1 MGLYNHTLCEFYL
14 FDFYFLSA
22 PLSKNHIIRSKF
34 VDMSCKNEYNVRFLN
49 LNNSWTEVPH
59 IRLHPV
65 VAVSSPS
72 SLVKHSI
79 TCPVAGTQPLCQDE
93 AVLFPFIHANDLCAH
108 WEHTSEGPWP
118 VTGRLMWRFLE
129 QRVHLT
135 QATRPY

>member
-1 MGLYNHTLCEFYL
+1 MDGG
-14 FDFYFLSA
+14 
-22 PLSKNHIIRSKF
+22 
-34 VDMSCKNEYNVRFLN
+34 
-49 LNNSWTEVPH
+49 

-65 VAVSSPS
+65 VNASSPF

-79 TCPVAGTQPLCQDE
+79 TSPVASTRPLCQDE

-129 QRVHLT
+129 QRAHLT